1 MIPPDSDLPEE
12 DEALTIRGRIEE
24 TSLPELL
31 RSFLTSGET
40 GILTFND
47 GEIIKKIFL
56 QLGRVTYASS
66 TNPDERLGEALLL
79 RGKIT
84 ARQYLEASKLIRPGR
99 RLGAVL
105 VDLEAL
111 EPEEL
116 IPAVEMH
123 VRDVIMELFSWTR
136 GDYELVMKEIEPSSI
151 TLNISTEN
159 LILDGIRRSASWSR
173 VYRGIGSLDAV
184 PVPTG
189 ATDVLYKLNLSEE
202 EQEIL
207 ANVNGR
213 STIEHICQVSYLSNF
228 ETCRVLWGLQVLG
241 VIRPGHAEETVRAG
255 EGAKERERELDLEE
269 IVEKFNQ
276 MLSRAY
282 TFLRGRIGDGVDE
295 FMEGVLQQASHQ
307 YAALFAEVN
316 LRNYGRAD
324 YDQMLANVA
333 DLPADQRKR
342 LMIAGL
348 NELVVALQLAVR
360 LHRGAQE
367 EAVVS
372 GIIKDGFRRLGAA

>member
-1 MIPPDSDLPEE
+1 MIPPDHHAPED
-12 DEALTIRGRIEE
+12 DEPLALRGMIEE

-47 GEIIKKIFL
+47 GEVTKKIFL
-56 QLGRVTYASS
+56 QQGRVVYASS

-136 GDYELVMKEIEPSSI
+136 GEYELLMKEIEPSSI

-159 LILDGIRRSASWSR
+159 LILDGIRRSTSWSR

-189 ATDVLYKLNLSEE
+189 ATDVLYKLHLSEE

-213 STIEHICQVSYLSNF
+213 STVEHICQVSYLSNF
-228 ETCRVLWGLQVLG
+228 ETCRVLWGFQVLG

-255 EGAKERERELDLEE
+255 EGVRERERELDLEE

-282 TFLRGRIGDGVDE
+282 AFLRGRIGDGVDE
-295 FMEGVLQQASHQ
+295 FMDGVLQQASHQ

-333 DLPADQRKR
+333 DLPPEQRKR

-360 LHRGAQE
+360 MHRGAQE